1 MSASGGIGDNR
12 SLSLV
17 PPMGLRSSPNTPQ
30 GPGSSQRRA
39 SALASTSSMSSAFSA
54 PLPPA
59 ITAESPPREFRV
71 VHSPSGYKRSGSS
84 TFN

>member
-30 GPGSSQRRA
+30 GPGAGHRRA
-39 SALASTSSMSSAFSA
+39 SALAATSSMSSAFSA

-59 ITAESPPREFRV
+59 ITAETPPREVRAV
-71 VHSPSGYKRSGSS
+71 QSPSQHRRSS
-84 TFN
+84 TLT